1 MPGAVV
7 SGLALATMALG
18 ASSAPLG
25 TLARPGGPGRT
36 VGIGGAR
43 LAAASTVV
51 VQPGETL
58 WSLAQRYGTTVSALA
73 QANGIADPNLIV
85 AGTTLV
91 LPGGQS
97 TQAVVTSDVVQAPD
111 GGSLQAQFA
120 AAASEEGVSVALLE
134 AITWQESGWDNAAVS
149 PAGAIGMGQLMP
161 ATIDFVN
168 AVLVNPPLDPSV
180 PAENLVM
187 TAAFLRYLAS
197 QTGTLEGTIC
207 AYYQGLAS
215 YQRLGVLPQS
225 RQYVADVLALVR
237 HFGG

>member
-1 MPGAVV
+1 V
-7 SGLALATMALG
+7 SGVALATMALG
-18 ASSAPLG
+18 TSSWPIG
-25 TLARPGGPGRT
+25 TLASPSASRGMARLAGL
-36 VGIGGAR
+36 R
-43 LAAASTVV
+43 LAAATTVV

-58 WSLAQRYGTTVSALA
+58 WSLAQRYQTTVSALA
-73 QANGIADPNLIV
+73 EVNQIADPNLIV
-85 AGTTLV
+85 AGTTLR
-91 LPGGQS
+91 LPGGAS
-97 TQAVVTSDVVQAPD
+97 TQAVVTGDVVQAPD

-120 AAASEEGVSVALLE
+120 AAASEEGVSVALLK

-197 QTGTLEGTIC
+197 QTGSLEGTIC
-207 AYYQGLAS
+207 AYYQGLGS

-225 RQYVADVLALVR
+225 EQYVADVLALTR
-237 HFGG
+237 RFGG